1 MKTNSNSI
9 FPKDKRTRAS
19 VELVASLLAVELSEV
34 EFKNDPVTST
44 IEAHLK
50 RYQIEIPE
58 NETVETLTDRLMHLV
73 QEDYLYD
80 YPLAKNKRAIVK
92 LFEKLYGD
100 TIEVTGWMPGA
111 PIIVLGD
118 YFLLSGDECPSCEL
132 NPLAYGMSGGQRCV
146 DILDCGYTEDSDS

>member
-1 MKTNSNSI
+1 MTII
-9 FPKDKRTRAS
+9 FPKDRNTNVS
-19 VELVASLLAVELSEV
+19 IVLVASHLTINLSEV
-34 EFKNDPVTST
+34 EYAKDSVAST
-44 IEAHLK
+44 IEAFLNE
-50 RYQIEIPE
+50 YQIKTPE
-58 NETVETLTDRLMHLV
+58 NETVETLTDQLMHLV

-80 YPLAKNKRAIVK
+80 YPLAKNKRAIIK

>member
-1 MKTNSNSI
+1 MTTI
-9 FPKDKRTRAS
+9 FPKDKNTNVSIA
-19 VELVASLLAVELSEV
+19 LVASHLTINLSEV
-34 EFKNDPVTST
+34 EYAKDSVAST
-44 IEAHLK
+44 IEAFLNE
-50 RYQIEIPE
+50 YQIKTPE
-58 NETVETLTDRLMHLV
+58 NETVETLTDQLMHLV

-80 YPLAKNKRAIVK
+80 YPLAKNKRAIIK

>member
-1 MKTNSNSI
+1 MTTI
-9 FPKDKRTRAS
+9 FPKDKKTNVS
-19 VELVASLLAVELSEV
+19 IELVASHLTLNLSEV
-34 EFKNDPVTST
+34 EYAKDSVAST
-44 IEAHLK
+44 IEAFLNK
-50 RYQIEIPE
+50 YQIKTPE
-58 NETVETLTDRLMHLV
+58 NETVETLTNQLMHLV

-92 LFEKLYGD
+92 LFEELYGD

-146 DILDCGYTEDSDS
+146 DILDCDYTEDNDS